1 MGTFHFNSYLPI
13 GLPEA
18 LSFHNVGDHHLVISA
33 LQANWIT
40 LTHDEFECFELIAAG
55 LTPGEVEVALNNV
68 TALSNVLQI
77 LASKRFFIDS
87 PVEDQH
93 PKNVAH
99 MYLTNAC
106 NLRCKHCYMHS
117 GLAEPQS
124 LTTEEWLSFLDTF
137 AANGGT
143 HVNFSGGEAL
153 AFEGFWHLLDR
164 AAHYGLKVYVLT
176 NGTLVT
182 PLIAE
187 KIAAAAYQVQ
197 ISVDG
202 PTPASNDSLRGKGMF
217 KRAMEGL
224 YHFRGLPTAVRVAMV
239 ATPNTIDDFEKNFL
253 EFAGKLYRDFG
264 EQLQLRISIDMI
276 EGRAVHRYDSVT
288 SAQLQKRV
296 DALFDKLWGY
306 STRPHADA
314 VGFKRQLRNKNC
326 GFGREISIKST
337 GDVYPC
343 PIQIDKVGSVR
354 ENSISTLFKR
364 VGLEDAL
371 KSIDNFEDCK
381 SCDLKYI
388 CGGGCR
394 VANYQHSG
402 SYTKPHFCNGNYIK
416 NFYQRLVSADLGVE
430 ILPTRYDRKEANF
443 IPIVPV

>member
-1 MGTFHFNSYLPI
+1 MGTFDFNSDLPI
-13 GLPEA
+13 GLPA
-18 LSFHNVGDHHLVISA
+18 GLSFHSVGNHHLIISA
-33 LQANWIT
+33 LQANWVS
-40 LTHDEFECFELIAAG
+40 LTHDEFACFELIAAG
-55 LTPGEVEVALNNV
+55 LTPNEVESSLDDS
-68 TALSNVLQI
+68 TALSDVLQI
-77 LASKRFFIDS
+77 LASKRFFDNSTI
-87 PVEDQH
+87 EDQH

-124 LTTEEWLSFLDTF
+124 LTTEEWLSFLDSF

-153 AFEGFWHLLDR
+153 AFEGFWCLLDR
-164 AAHYGLKVYVLT
+164 AAQHGLKVYVLT

-182 PLIAE
+182 LPIAE

-197 ISVDG
+197 ISIDG
-202 PTPASNDSLRGKGMF
+202 PTPKSNDSLRGKGMF
-217 KRAMEGL
+217 RRAMEGL

-239 ATPNTIDDFEKNFL
+239 ATPNTIDDFEENFV
-253 EFAGKLYRDFG
+253 EFARKLYVDFG
-264 EQLQLRISIDMI
+264 DQLQLRISIDMI
-276 EGRAVHRYDSVT
+276 EGRSVHRYDSLT
-288 SAQLQKRV
+288 SAQLQRRV
-296 DALFDKLWGY
+296 DALFDQLWGY

-326 GFGREISIKST
+326 GFGREISVKST

-343 PIQIDKVGSVR
+343 PIQIDKLGSIR
-354 ENSISTLFKR
+354 SDGISTLFER
-364 VGLEDAL
+364 VGLEDVA
-371 KSIDNFEDCK
+371 KSIDNFEECK

-402 SYTKPHFCNGNYIK
+402 SYTKPHFCNENYIK
-416 NFYQRLVSADLGVE
+416 NFYRRLVSADLGVE
-430 ILPTRYDRKEANF
+430 ISPILSKSKELSF
-443 IPIVPV
+443 IPILPI